1 MVVVFEEGNIMNK
14 KLLTKTPVV
23 CGLAIICCLLWGSAF
38 PCIKIGY
45 QMFNIP
51 SGAVGSHL
59 FAGIRFTLAGILTI
73 LFGSILS
80 KKILVPKKESLF
92 SVFKLSMVQT
102 VLQYV
107 FFYIGL
113 ANTSGV
119 KSSIINAAN
128 VFISILFAV
137 FIKKKKKMTV
147 LKVLGCVV
155 GFLGVVVINLANGGF
170 DMSIKL
176 SGEGAILLSAAAYAL
191 SSGMIK
197 KYSKDENPVVL
208 SGYQFFLGGI
218 ILVVVGIA
226 TGGKI
231 SGFTFASIALLIYMA
246 MISAVA
252 YTLWG
257 ILLKYN
263 PVGKVAVF
271 GFTNPIFGVILSAVF
286 LGEKNQAFEKNQK
299 LAFTAHFLFVCHLGL
314 RHWLSIP
321 LLEERRY
328 AVTGGG
334 GLGSVICHLISYF
347 L

>member
-51 SGAVGSHL
+51 SGAVGSQFL

-128 VFISILFAV
+128 VFLSILFAV
-137 FIKKKKKMTV
+137 FIFKYEKMTV

-191 SSGMIK
+191 SAGMIK

-231 SGFTFASIALLIYMA
+231 SGFTPASIALLIYMA

-286 LGEKNQAFEKNQK
+286 LGEKNQAFGVQGLVALVLVSVGILMVNKSKN
-299 LAFTAHFLFVCHLGL
+299 
-314 RHWLSIP
+314 
-321 LLEERRY
+321 
-328 AVTGGG
+328 
-334 GLGSVICHLISYF
+334 
-347 L
+347 

>member
-51 SGAVGSHL
+51 SGAVRSQFIFSCIL
-59 FAGIRFTLAGILTI
+59 IKLDCLLTI
-73 LFGSILS
+73 ILGSLLS

-128 VFISILFAV
+128 VFLSILFAV
-137 FIKKKKKMTV
+137 FIFKYEKMTV

-286 LGEKNQAFEKNQK
+286 LGEKNQAFGVQGLVALVLVSVGIFMVNKSKN
-299 LAFTAHFLFVCHLGL
+299 
-314 RHWLSIP
+314 
-321 LLEERRY
+321 
-328 AVTGGG
+328 
-334 GLGSVICHLISYF
+334 
-347 L
+347 